1 MSAEFA
7 EKISNIYKYIG
18 DRESKEIYA
27 NRLMYSLTDDYEYI
41 VSIVK
46 NTEFYRRLWCIFHD
60 DSRQKYIFGAGTWG
74 KRIIEL
80 YREFE
85 FAGFI
90 DSHIKGQYKEWS
102 IISLDEYLQKKHDA
116 TIYISST
123 KYQAEQYA
131 QLVSEGVREENIVDI
146 GKMILKVWDECQYFD
161 LAELKLKKGK
171 NEVFVDGGCY
181 DGTNSVRF
189 AKWADGSSRIWA
201 FEPDMENIKRC
212 EDKFRAEHIA
222 QYKLINKG
230 LWSRETQ
237 LCFENDSNEGS
248 RFHDGG
254 KTAVPVTSLDE
265 AVNEKVTFIK
275 LDIEGAEYEAL
286 SGAKRIISKFKPKL
300 AVSVYHKR
308 EDIWEL
314 PELIIKINPQYKLF
328 LRHYSLDRVETVLYA
343 I

>member
-1 MSAEFA
+1 MSGEFT
-7 EKISNIYKYIG
+7 EKIKNIYKYLG
-18 DRESKEIYA
+18 DRESKEIYS

-46 NTEFYRRLWCIFHD
+46 NTELYRKLWCIFRN

-74 KRIIEL
+74 KQIAEL

-85 FAGFI
+85 FAGYI
-90 DSHIKGQYKEWS
+90 DSHIKGQYKGWS
-102 IISLDEYLQKKHDA
+102 IISLGEYLKKKRDE

-123 KYQAEQYA
+123 KYHAEQYM
-131 QLVSEGVREENIVDI
+131 QLISAGIREENIVDI
-146 GKMILKVWDECQYFD
+146 GKMMLKVWDECQYFD
-161 LAELKLKKGK
+161 LSELKFKKGQ

-181 DGTNSVRF
+181 DGANSVRF
-189 AKWADGSSRIWA
+189 AKWADGNGRIWA

-212 EDKFRAEHIA
+212 EDRFRTEHIG

-230 LWSRETQ
+230 LWSRETR
-237 LCFENDSNEGS
+237 LCFENVSDEGS
-248 RFHDGG
+248 CFRDGG
-254 KTAVPVTSLDE
+254 KTTVPVTSLDE
-265 AVNEKVTFIK
+265 AVNGKVTFIK

-286 SGAKRIISKFKPKL
+286 SGAKRIISEFKPKI

-314 PELIIKINPQYKLF
+314 PELIIKINPQYKFF

>member
-1 MSAEFA
+1 MSTGFT
-7 EKISNIYKYIG
+7 EKISDIYKYIG

-41 VSIVK
+41 VNIVK
-46 NTEFYRRLWCIFHD
+46 NTELYRKLRCIFYN
-60 DSRQKYIFGAGTWG
+60 DSRPKFIFGAGTWG
-74 KRIIEL
+74 KRIVEL

-85 FAGFI
+85 FVGFI
-90 DSHIKGQYKEWS
+90 DSHISGRYKEWN
-102 IISLDEYLQKKHDA
+102 IISLDKYLQKKHDE

-123 KYQAEQYA
+123 KYHTEQYE
-131 QLVSEGVREENIVDI
+131 QLVSAGIRKENIVNI
-146 GKMILKVWDECQYFD
+146 GEMMLKVWDECQYFD
-161 LAELKLKKGK
+161 LPELKIRKGK

-181 DGTNSVRF
+181 DGSNSVRF
-189 AKWADGSSRIWA
+189 VQWADGNGRIWA
-201 FEPDMENIKRC
+201 FEPDMKNLKRC
-212 EDKFRAEHIA
+212 EDRFRAEGIG
-222 QYKLINKG
+222 QYELINKG

-237 LCFENDSNEGS
+237 LCFENDSSEGS

-254 KTAVPVTSLDE
+254 KTIVPVASLDE
-265 AVNEKVTFIK
+265 TVNGEVTFIK

-286 SGAKRIISKFKPKL
+286 LGAKRIISKFMPKL

-314 PELIIKINPQYKLF
+314 PELILKINPQYKLF

-343 I
+343 V